1 MNEISLKLEKSIQLL
16 FRFLLCMSAYIPMFI
31 MLVLKNIKDMYLC
44 IVLISIFIVLPLIV
58 VRMYISNP
66 LKREANHPIVLTSI
80 NRKESEIMNYISGYI
95 ISLISFNSDVFTE
108 TGIDIPNLLGITL
121 LFLVICSL
129 YMKAHMYDVNPVL
142 SLFYDILDVT
152 DSNGKNATLLVDR
165 KLETKPNKRMI
176 VRVISP
182 GIYLHT
188 SSRKNKISIFKIIL
202 LIFTMLLLL
211 FIWNEDFKR
220 IVLEKLLFLSVL
232 IKK

>member
-31 MLVLKNIKDMYLC
+31 MLVLKNINNMYLC
-44 IVLISIFIVLPLIV
+44 IVLICIFIVLPLII
-58 VRMYISNP
+58 VRIYISNP

-108 TGIDIPNLLGITL
+108 KGIDIPNLLGITL

-129 YMKAHMYDVNPVL
+129 YMKARMYDVNPVL
-142 SLFYDILDVT
+142 SLFYDILDIN
-152 DSNGKNATLLVDR
+152 DSNGNRATLLVDR
-165 KLETKPNKRMI
+165 NKEAKINKRMI

-188 SSRKNKISIFKIIL
+188 SSRKNKISIFRIIL
-202 LIFTMLLLL
+202 LIFIMLLLL
-211 FIWNEDFKR
+211 FIWNKDFKQ
-220 IVLEKLLFLSVL
+220 IVSNKIIFLLSL

>member
-16 FRFLLCMSAYIPMFI
+16 FRFLLCISAYIPMFI

-142 SLFYDILDVT
+142 SLFYDIL
-152 DSNGKNATLLVDR
+152 VDR
-165 KLETKPNKRMI
+165 KLDTKTNKRMI

-211 FIWNEDFKR
+211 FTWNEDFKR